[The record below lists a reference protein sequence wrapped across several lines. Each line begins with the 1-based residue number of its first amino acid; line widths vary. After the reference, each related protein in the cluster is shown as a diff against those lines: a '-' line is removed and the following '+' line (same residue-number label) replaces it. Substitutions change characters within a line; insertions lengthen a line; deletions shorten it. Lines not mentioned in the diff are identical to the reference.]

1 MNSLKNVANVMRQLL
16 SILAFCWVASL
27 ASAQQVTPAAESST
41 QNAIET
47 LQISQQGGGTVVKLT
62 LKQALT
68 GQPASFSISNPARL
82 VFDFAATANNL
93 GRNAQQ
99 VNEGEVR
106 SINIVQVADRTR
118 LVLNLR
124 QMTVYQ
130 TRLEGNAMII
140 NFAPPETV
148 ASKTA
153 APVVASF
160 EATRPQESAQSV
172 RDINFR
178 RGKNGEARITVEL
191 SDPNVGID
199 IRKLD
204 GNLVVDFKKTN
215 LPANLNRRLDVTDFA
230 TPVTTSTTQA
240 QGDNVRMAI
249 APRGLWDHSAYQSEN
264 QFVIEVS
271 PIAAEPNKLVQGS
284 GAGAQGEKL
293 SLNFQNIDV
302 RAVLQVIA
310 DFTNFNIITSD
321 TVNGNVTLR
330 LKDVPWDQALEIIL
344 QAKGLGMQKTGNV
357 IWIATVEEII
367 KRNEEVSKARKA
379 ASMSEAI
386 EMRAFQINYHKAD
399 EVVKFITGEK
409 TGSTSGSSASPGAA
423 SPAGGAAA
431 AGAATQGGGG
441 ERTSNLSSSGTISVD
456 LRSNLIIVNDYPTY
470 LERIR
475 QLITQID
482 KPVRQVLIEARI
494 VSASDDFGRSIGVRL
509 GYNDL
514 RSTVPGAGIGTRIA
528 GTNTYATVGGSY
540 SAVSSLTGQNVG
552 GGTSTPFASTSS
564 TGSTGSLAP
573 PASTPMV
580 NVPATGNVTGQMVVS
595 LFNSSLTQFINLEIT
610 AAEND
615 TRVKS
620 IASPRVI
627 TENGKAA
634 LISQGVQIPYQTDSG
649 ISGKTTSF
657 KPAVLKLSVTPQIT
671 PNGTVTLDVDV
682 SQDTKGEDT
691 TAGPVINS
699 KQITTRVSVENG
711 GTVVLGGIYTQDDSN
726 GTDKVPLLGDIP
738 VLGNLFKNST
748 RTQSKK
754 ELLVFITPKIINE
767 QIQVGVR

>member
-1 MNSLKNVANVMRQLL
+1 MKPINNLARQLL
-16 SILAFCWVASL
+16 TVLALCWTATL
-27 ASAQQVTPAAESST
+27 ASAQQGAPAAESAP
-41 QNAIET
+41 QNSIES
-47 LQISQQGGGTVVKLT
+47 LQVSQQNGGTVVKLM
-62 LKQALT
+62 LKQPLT

-82 VFDFAATANNL
+82 VFDFAGTANNL
-93 GRNAQQ
+93 GRNSQP
-99 VNEGEVR
+99 VNEGELR

-124 QMTVYQ
+124 QMTAYQ
-130 TRLEGNAMII
+130 TRLEGNAMIVS
-140 NFAPPETV
+140 FAPPETV

-160 EATRPQESAQSV
+160 EATKPQESAQSL
-172 RDINFR
+172 RDISFR

-204 GNLVVDFKKTN
+204 GNLVVDFKRTN
-215 LPANLNRRLDVTDFA
+215 LPASLNRRLDVTDFA
-230 TPVTTSTTQA
+230 TPVTAITTQP

-249 APRGLWDHSAYQSEN
+249 TPRGLWDHSAYQSEN

-321 TVNGNVTLR
+321 TVSGNVTLR

-409 TGSTSGSSASPGAA
+409 SGTAAASAAAPGAMP
-423 SPAGGAAA
+423 PAGGAAA
-431 AGAATQGGGG
+431 AGVATQGGSG
-441 ERTSNLSSSGTISVD
+441 EKTSNLSSSGTISVD

-475 QLITQID
+475 QLIAQID

-540 SAVSSLTGQNVG
+540 SAVSSLTGQTVG
-552 GGTSTPFASTSS
+552 GGTSTPFISNSG
-564 TGSTGSLAP
+564 TGGTTTLAP

-580 NVPATGNVTGQMVVS
+580 NVPAHGNVTGQMVVS

-649 ISGKTTSF
+649 LAGKTTSF

-711 GTVVLGGIYTQDDSN
+711 GTVVLGGIYTQDDSK
-726 GTDKVPLLGDIP
+726 GTDKVPVLGDIP

-748 RTQSKK
+748 RIQSKK

>member
-1 MNSLKNVANVMRQLL
+1 MTLL
-16 SILAFCWVASL
+16 RKIGCQMVTVASL
-27 ASAQQVTPAAESST
+27 CWVVVAGAWAQAQTADGAAVP
-41 QNAIET
+41 QNSIDT
-47 LQISQQGGGTVVKLT
+47 LQVSQQGGRTIVKLT
-62 LKQALT
+62 LKQALAV
-68 GQPASFSISNPARL
+68 QPASFSVANPARIA
-82 VFDFAATANNL
+82 FDFPGTGNGL
-93 GRNAQQ
+93 GRNVQQ
-99 VNEGEVR
+99 VNEGELR
-106 SINIVQVADRTR
+106 SVNIVQVGDRTR
-118 LVLNLR
+118 LVLNLN
-124 QMTVYQ
+124 QMTAYES
-130 TRLEGNAMII
+130 RLEGKTMII
-140 NFAPPETV
+140 SFTPKETIASNDAPLV
-148 ASKTA
+148 SR
-153 APVVASF
+153 F
-160 EATRPQESAQSV
+160 EAAGPQEVSQSL

-178 RGKNGEARITVEL
+178 RGKNGEARITVDL

-199 IRKLD
+199 IRKQN
-204 GNLVVDFKKTN
+204 GNLIVDFKKTS
-215 LPANLNRRLDVTDFA
+215 LPASLNRRLDVTDFA
-230 TPVTTSTTQA
+230 TPVTTIITQA
-240 QGDNVRMAI
+240 QGENVRMSI
-249 APRGLWDHSAYQSEN
+249 TPHGLWEHNAYQSDN

-271 PIAAEPNKLVQGS
+271 PVTPEPNKLVQGS
-284 GAGAQGEKL
+284 GSGEQGEKL

-321 TVNGNVTLR
+321 TVSGNVTLR

-357 IWIATVEEII
+357 IWVATVEEII
-367 KRNEEVSKARKA
+367 KRNEEVNKARKA

-386 EMRAFQINYHKAD
+386 EMRVFQINYHKAD

-409 TGSTSGSSASPGAA
+409 TSAAVNVPTAGGTPGANTVQT
-423 SPAGGAAA
+423 GGV
-431 AGAATQGGGG
+431 TNTG
-441 ERTSNLSSSGTISVD
+441 ERANNLSSSGTVSVD
-456 LRSNLIIVNDYPTY
+456 IRSNLIIVNDYPLY

-475 QLITQID
+475 QLIAQID

-514 RSTVPGAGIGTRIA
+514 RSTVPGAGIGSRIG
-528 GTNTYATVGGSY
+528 GTNAYATVGGSY
-540 SAVSSLTGQNVG
+540 SAVSSLTGQAVG
-552 GGTSTPFASTSS
+552 GGTSTPFASTSA
-564 TGSTGSLAP
+564 GGALLAP
-573 PASTPMV
+573 PASSPMV
-580 NVPATGNVTGQMVVS
+580 NVPATGNLAGQMVVS

-627 TENGKAA
+627 TENGKVA
-634 LISQGVQIPYQTDSG
+634 LISQGVQIPYQTNGG
-649 ISGKTTSF
+649 IQGPTTSF

-671 PNGTVTLDVDV
+671 PNGTVILDVDV

-726 GTDKVPLLGDIP
+726 GTVKVPVLGDIP
-738 VLGNLFKNST
+738 FLGNLFKNNT

-767 QIQVGVR
+767 QIQMGIR

>member
-1 MNSLKNVANVMRQLL
+1 MKPINNLARQLL
-16 SILAFCWVASL
+16 TVLALCWMATL
-27 ASAQQVTPAAESST
+27 ASAQQGVPAAESAP
-41 QNAIET
+41 QNSIES
-47 LQISQQGGGTVVKLT
+47 LQVSQQNGGTVVKLM
-62 LKQALT
+62 LKQPLT

-82 VFDFAATANNL
+82 VFDFAGTANNL
-93 GRNAQQ
+93 GRNSQP
-99 VNEGEVR
+99 VNEGELR

-124 QMTVYQ
+124 QMTAYQ
-130 TRLEGNAMII
+130 TRLEGNAMIVS
-140 NFAPPETV
+140 FAPPETV
-148 ASKTA
+148 ASKVA

-160 EATRPQESAQSV
+160 EATKPQESAQSL
-172 RDINFR
+172 RDISFR

-204 GNLVVDFKKTN
+204 GNLVVDFKRTN
-215 LPANLNRRLDVTDFA
+215 LPASLNRRLDVTDFA
-230 TPVTTSTTQA
+230 TPVTAITTQP

-249 APRGLWDHSAYQSEN
+249 TPRGLWDHSAYQSEN

-321 TVNGNVTLR
+321 TVSGNVTLR

-409 TGSTSGSSASPGAA
+409 SGTAAASAAAPGAMP
-423 SPAGGAAA
+423 PAGGAAA
-431 AGAATQGGGG
+431 AGVATQGGSG
-441 ERTSNLSSSGTISVD
+441 EKTSNLSSSGTISVD

-475 QLITQID
+475 QLIAQID

-528 GTNTYATVGGSY
+528 ETNTYATVGGSY
-540 SAVSSLTGQNVG
+540 SAVSSLTGQTVG
-552 GGTSTPFASTSS
+552 GGTSTPFISNSG
-564 TGSTGSLAP
+564 TGGTTTLAP

-580 NVPATGNVTGQMVVS
+580 NVPAHGNVTGQMVVS

-649 ISGKTTSF
+649 LAGKTTSF

-711 GTVVLGGIYTQDDSN
+711 GTVVLGGIYTQDDSK
-726 GTDKVPLLGDIP
+726 GTDKVPVLGDIP

-748 RTQSKK
+748 RIQSKK